1 MSYTIQ
7 QNESNASR
15 RVVYLWCVGS
25 NGTTPA
31 SAEQDGQ
38 PTYSIGGRP
47 AISTTSTLRAW
58 NSGAGEYYVV
68 LTQSEVSAIGPAVIR
83 YNSGS
88 AMETSTPFQVV
99 AYDSGDSMRLG
110 LFALP
115 NAAAEAAGGL
125 VTFGTGAGQLHVSSG
140 SVGLK
145 QQTHSGATMGGLTS
159 GVTLFADTH
168 SGATVQGLSR
178 INSSVTIANANYSAV
193 TVRIDPQNYS
203 GLTVEVSN
211 IAPAT
216 FSGVSV
222 GVINITQ
229 SVRSQIADD
238 ILRRD
243 INAGAFGGRSV
254 TDALRTIRNRVEI
267 GTSIGTVYTEDD
279 STSAWTFSI
288 STTADTSHIAGINP
302 AGGTA

>member
-1 MSYTIQ
+1 MSIIQ
-7 QNESNASR
+7 LNESNASR

-38 PTYSIGGRP
+38 PTFSIGGRP

-68 LTQSEVSAIGPAVIR
+68 LTQSEVSFIGPAVIR

-88 AMETSTPFQVV
+88 ALETSTPFQVV
-99 AYDSGDSMRLG
+99 AYDSADSMRLG

-115 NAAAEAAGGL
+115 NAAAEASGGL
-125 VTFGTGAGQLHVSSG
+125 VTFGTGTGQLHVSSG

-145 QQTHSGATMGGLTS
+145 QQTHSGATLGGLAS

-168 SGATVQGLSR
+168 SGATVQGVTR
-178 INSSVTIANANYSAV
+178 VNSNVTPANAVYSGV
-193 TVRIDPQNYS
+193 TVRIDAVQYS
-203 GLTVEVSN
+203 GVTVAVNNIAAGSYSGVTVEVSN
-211 IAPAT
+211 IL
-216 FSGVSV
+216 
-222 GVINITQ
+222 Q

-238 ILRRD
+238 LLRRD

-254 TDALRTIRNRVEI
+254 TDALRPLRNKVAI
-267 GTSIGTVYTEDD
+267 DGSTLTVYTEDD
-279 STSAWTFSI
+279 ATSAWTASVA
-288 STTADTSHIAGINP
+288 TASVSPIVSVNP
-302 AGGTA
+302 AGGSA

>member
-1 MSYTIQ
+1 MSYMIQ
-7 QNESNASR
+7 LNESNASR

-38 PTYSIGGRP
+38 PTFSIGGRP

-58 NSGAGEYYVV
+58 NSGAGEYYLV
-68 LTQSEVSAIGPAVIR
+68 LTQSEVSAVGPAIIR

-99 AYDSGDSMRLG
+99 AYDSADSQRLG

-125 VTFGTGAGQLHVSSG
+125 ITRGTGTGQLHVSSG
-140 SVGLK
+140 SVGLIA
-145 QQTHSGATMGGLTS
+145 QTHSGATLGGLTS

-168 SGATVQGLSR
+168 SGATIQGVTR
-178 INSSVTIANANYSAV
+178 VNSSVTIANAVYSQVSVRVDAVAYSGVTLGVNNIAAGAYSGV
-193 TVRIDPQNYS
+193 TVETN
-203 GLTVEVSN
+203 N
-211 IAPAT
+211 IA
-216 FSGVSV
+216 
-222 GVINITQ
+222 Q

-238 ILRRD
+238 VLRRD
-243 INAGAFGGRSV
+243 INAGSAGGRSV
-254 TDALRTIRNRVEI
+254 TDALRPLRNRVEM
-267 GTSIGTVYTEDD
+267 GTSTGTVYTEDD
-279 STSAWTFSI
+279 ATSAWTFSI

-302 AGGTA
+302 AGGSA